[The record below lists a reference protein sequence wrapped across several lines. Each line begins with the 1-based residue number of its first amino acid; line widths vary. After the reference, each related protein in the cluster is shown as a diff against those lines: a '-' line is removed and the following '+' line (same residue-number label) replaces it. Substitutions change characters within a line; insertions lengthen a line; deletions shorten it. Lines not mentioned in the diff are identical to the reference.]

1 MCHSQKE
8 LVCLWD
14 DPQVIPAADSDDDA
28 PPTSERVSHF
38 LKNDYLYMNNLLKAV
53 LAQDTSLIE
62 IGHYRQPPKNS
73 AASAKPNS
81 KQNKDCR
88 LNFHWWAVQ
97 MIQTK
102 SLAENTLVRAYLK
115 QKLLAT
121 FQNLTVQQRQTI
133 TPFEPNNYFKL
144 NTNKRLP
151 MENIYA
157 DAELATSH

>member
-1 MCHSQKE
+1 
-8 LVCLWD
+8 
-14 DPQVIPAADSDDDA
+14 
-28 PPTSERVSHF
+28 
-38 LKNDYLYMNNLLKAV
+38 
-53 LAQDTSLIE
+53 
-62 IGHYRQPPKNS
+62 
-73 AASAKPNS
+73 
-81 KQNKDCR
+81 
-88 LNFHWWAVQ
+88 